1 MTTLSNLAQPQL
13 IEAPA
18 ADLNRRYETL
28 AYLEA
33 YDAVLNNDYAFVAYQ
48 ETDRASGRSIVK
60 IGSRNTAGA
69 SLDPVA
75 IRQRCRMAAARN
87 ESFFTWGYAFAPTAG
102 DPRQI
107 EFRVHVENGVPKEI
121 EIFVCLR
128 KADHSAA
135 QPQSVRFSWPQI

>member
-1 MTTLSNLAQPQL
+1 MTTFSTLAQPQL

-18 ADLNRRYETL
+18 ADFNRRYETL

-33 YDAVLNNDYAFVAYQ
+33 YDAVLNHDYAFVAYQ
-48 ETDRASGRSIVK
+48 ETDRASGRSILR

-69 SLDPVA
+69 SFDPVA
-75 IRQRCRMAAARN
+75 IRQRARMAGARN
-87 ESFFTWGYAFAPTAG
+87 EPFFTWGYTFTPSAG

-107 EFRVHVENGVPKEI
+107 EFRVHVENGAPKEV

-128 KADHSAA
+128 KADHSAD